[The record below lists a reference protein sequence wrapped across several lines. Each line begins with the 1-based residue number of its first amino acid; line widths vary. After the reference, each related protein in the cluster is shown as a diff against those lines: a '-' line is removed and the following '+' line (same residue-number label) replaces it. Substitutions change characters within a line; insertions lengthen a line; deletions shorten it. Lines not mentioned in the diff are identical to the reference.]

1 MKNRG
6 MNNSVNHSAVSG
18 NAVSFKYCGAS
29 GALGVLDKN
38 AHSQVLTADILY
50 EM

>member
-1 MKNRG
+1 MKTRG

-18 NAVSFKYCGAS
+18 NAVSFKYYGAP

-38 AHSQVLTADILY
+38 AHSRVLTAEILY
-50 EM
+50 EI